1 MKLPVFFHIPKNAGT
16 YISSMTLPCLRQY
29 ITESGI
35 DIWEWYHLDVRRDNT
50 TYYRIIGYRG
60 SRDLNDSYVR
70 QPGLGNHRISFYNV
84 DIKDL
89 NFEDFIP
96 FALTVVDMGFT
107 NYREDIYNILPS
119 EIKPYEFMCLR
130 EPYSRIQ
137 SLYSYIQSNQSNHE
151 PTNSAYESLSFIE
164 YLNSSLLEGGWLIKR
179 LLGLVDQTPIEQTHF
194 ERVCQILD
202 NILICYL
209 DDLFSCICKVY
220 KGCYNIDVSANLIS
234 GEGACY
240 NKTYNKVNVPFDS
253 LDDKT
258 RSTFLNQTKWDRKI
272 YNTYSNANIP
282 ST

>member
-16 YISSMTLPCLRQY
+16 YIGSMSLPCLRQY
-29 ITESGI
+29 ITESDI
-35 DIWEWYHLDVRRDNT
+35 DIWEWYHLDVRRDDT
-50 TYYRIIGYRG
+50 TYYRIIGYR
-60 SRDLNDSYVR
+60 SRGDLNDRYIR

-96 FALTVVDMGFT
+96 FALTVVDRGFT
-107 NYREDIYNILPS
+107 NYKEDIYNRLPS

-151 PTNSAYESLSFIE
+151 PTNSAYDSLSFVE
-164 YLNSSLLEGGWLIKR
+164 YLNSSLLEGGWLIRR
-179 LLGLVDQTPIEQTHF
+179 LLGIEDQIPIEHKHF

-202 NILICYL
+202 NMLIC
-209 DDLFSCICKVY
+209 DIGDVFSCICKVY
-220 KGCYNIDVSANLIS
+220 KDCYGIDVSTSLTS
-234 GEGACY
+234 GDCACY

-258 RSTFLNQTKWDRKI
+258 RSAFLNQTMWDRKI
-272 YNTYSNANIP
+272 YDIYSNVNI
-282 ST
+282 T